1 MTKLFFKVL
10 KIVGLIIVVLSILF
24 LAQCMYSEVSQRNN
38 LLRLCENINSGSAV
52 SDALVKAQKD
62 KFEIRSESLRSIK
75 ERDWFNRQYDGFLE
89 AFKKNNN
96 VEEFLTIIF
105 AKPGIG
111 FYACIIEHDG
121 NSIRNARY
129 LDRSS

>member
-96 VEEFLTIIF
+96 VEESLTIIF

-121 NSIRNARY
+121 DSIRNARY